1 MTISRY
7 RYFYAYA
14 FSMFEAHLVAFVNE
28 MVEFGH
34 AESTVKLYLSCI
46 NDVAKGMQAAGMAAC
61 DLDQTRATELVAAM
75 GWIESRETYAK
86 FMMKR
91 FVRFLAERGVTSEGR
106 APSPKE
112 VARMELRTAY
122 EDYLRRQRGL
132 SERTIIDS
140 WRFAG
145 QFLDFRFPDEID
157 DLANISSADIARF
170 LHARVIQKGP
180 RDKTVPSHLRNFFR
194 YLFKSGKTATNLANA
209 VPRVAQRFG
218 TRLPRHLSLEQ
229 VDMILDAVRNTAPS
243 SLRNYA
249 MVLLMARLALRPQE
263 VVAMQIEDID
273 WRSGEILIRGK
284 GDRHDRLPLLPEVG
298 KALANYVKLER
309 VTTSRSLFVI
319 SRPPHRPFKDGQ
331 VLNHIMRKA
340 YDDTGLKPPAPYV
353 GAQILR
359 HSLASNLV
367 QNGASLEEISDT
379 LRHRS
384 RATTMIYAR
393 LDVEGLRSIAQPW
406 PTAGGVA

>member
-1 MTISRY
+1 MTINRY
-7 RYFYAYA
+7 RYFYACA
-14 FSMFEAHLVAFVNE
+14 FSMFDHHLVAFVDE
-28 MVEFGH
+28 MVELDH

-46 NDVAKGMQAAGMAAC
+46 NDVAKAMHAVGIAAC
-61 DLDQTRATELVAAM
+61 DLEETRAIGLVTAM
-75 GWIESRETYAK
+75 GWIESRETYAR

-91 FVRFLAERGVTSEGR
+91 FVRFLGERGVTRER
-106 APSPKE
+106 PALSPKE
-112 VARMELRTAY
+112 VARLELHAAY

-132 SERTIIDS
+132 SARTIIDS

-145 QFLDFRFPDEID
+145 QFLDFRFPEGAD
-157 DLANISSADIARF
+157 DLGKISAADIARF
-170 LHARVIQKGP
+170 LQVRVIQKAP

-194 YLFKSGKTATNLANA
+194 YLFKAGKTATNLANA

-229 VDMILDAVRNTAPS
+229 VDMILDAVRSTAPS

-249 MVLLMARLALRPQE
+249 MVLLMARLALRPPE
-263 VVAMQIEDID
+263 VVAMQIDDID
-273 WRSGEILIRGK
+273 WRSGEILVRGK

-298 KALANYVKLER
+298 KALADYIKLER
-309 VTTSRSLFVI
+309 VTASRSLFVI
-319 SRPPHRPFKDGQ
+319 SRPPHRPFKDAQ
-331 VLNHIMRKA
+331 VLNDILGKA
-340 YDDTGLKPPAPYV
+340 YNKTGLKPPAPYV

-359 HSLASNLV
+359 HSLATNLV

-406 PTAGGVA
+406 PTEGGVA